1 VTQQSGR
8 SYFAEALTLLSRTMP
23 ILGINVA
30 IYAAFFL
37 AATLWFG
44 LWAGMGLLLARVAEL
59 AAVICFVI
67 ALGTGGW
74 AWRMARRYLLYLVQG
89 AHIAAMTEIMCG
101 RQVPAG
107 PGQVGYARGIMKE
120 YFKDVSQLFVLDAL
134 VKGAVKSITG
144 TVVNLTRI
152 LPLPGDFRK
161 VINLIRMLVNR
172 SLSYVDEA
180 ILSYSVARR
189 QPNVWQSAA
198 DGVVLYGQRY
208 KPILITT
215 VKVWVLGKIFGFLAF
230 FGFVAAALALGA
242 LTGSNMVV
250 LFGFLLAVAGARLV
264 ELALYE
270 PFAVAYT
277 IVTFHRETD
286 GMEPDPAWKARI
298 EGMSAKFRELTQKA
312 REFAR
317 GRTESVA
324 SAPGA
329 APAPGEAPAEM

>member
-8 SYFAEALTLLSRTMP
+8 SYFAEAVTLLSRTMP
-23 ILGINVA
+23 ILGMNVI

-37 AATLWFG
+37 AASLWFG
-44 LWAGMGLLLARVAEL
+44 LWAGLGLLLARVVEL
-59 AAVICFVI
+59 GAVICFVI
-67 ALGTGGW
+67 ALATGGW

-101 RQVPAG
+101 RQVPSG

-120 YFKDVSQLFVLDAL
+120 HFKDVSQLFLLDGL

-161 VINLIRMLVNR
+161 LINLIRMLVNR

-242 LTGSNMVV
+242 LSGSNLVMF
-250 LFGFLLAVAGARLV
+250 FGFLMALAGARLV

-270 PFAVAYT
+270 PFATAYT

-286 GMEPDPAWKARI
+286 GVEPDPAWKARI
-298 EGMSAKFRELTQKA
+298 EGMSEKFRELTQKA

-317 GRTESVA
+317 GRTESLAGAPAAAPTAEEA
-324 SAPGA
+324 SA
-329 APAPGEAPAEM
+329 EM